1 MGIFGA
7 ADGAYHRS
15 SSERKPN
22 QNLVCQDR
30 SLLSRKLFANV
41 SSLFAN
47 GSEFALIG
55 RHLARQLAAG
65 KMAWSSRSGLF
76 PKVPS
81 AGGNGGSSW
90 SATPVRTPLCQESRK
105 ASALSYSWQSR
116 RLDTGLGVRAGRN
129 RANRREAIQELIR
142 GWLETLVLEPTPPI
156 HSRRHSRSSPENAS
170 PA

>member
-65 KMAWSSRSGLF
+65 KMAWSSRSGY
-76 PKVPS
+76 
-81 AGGNGGSSW
+81 
-90 SATPVRTPLCQESRK
+90 SRK
-105 ASALSYSWQSR
+105 YPPLAGTAVRPGRLRRYGRPCARKVGKR
-116 RLDTGLGVRAGRN
+116 RL
-129 RANRREAIQELIR
+129 
-142 GWLETLVLEPTPPI
+142 
-156 HSRRHSRSSPENAS
+156 
-170 PA
+170 